1 TYARAGLYTVRVVV
15 SDGIVSVSRELN
27 LGVNDADGPGGD
39 PKDFIISKAFIKL
52 NFSKP
57 KSDTLVLS
65 GTVPI
70 PQGFTPK
77 DKLVVIAIGDYE
89 STFTLDAKGKA
100 VSGNDSLKLTGKFK
114 KDKKL
119 KKSVYISSPL
129 KFIYTVKK
137 QNLFVKLEDYG
148 FVNADV
154 VKPGDSIDLPVIIT
168 VDGDS
173 YLNTLTVTYTA
184 KKDKNGVGKK

>member
-1 TYARAGLYTVRVVV
+1 MA
-15 SDGIVSVSRELN
+15 SIERELN
-27 LGVNDADGPGGD
+27 LGVNDVDGPGGD
-39 PKDFIISKAFIKL
+39 PKDFTILKALIKL

-57 KSDTLVLS
+57 KSDMLVLS

-77 DKLVVIAIGDYE
+77 GKPVTIAIGDYE
-89 STFTLDAKGKA
+89 SAFTLDAKGKA
-100 VSGNDSLKLTGKFK
+100 VSGTDSLKLSG
-114 KDKKL
+114 KL
-119 KKSVYISSPL
+119 KKGVYISSPL

-137 QNLFVKLEDYG
+137 QNLFDKLDDYG

-154 VKPGDSIDLPVIIT
+154 AKPGDQIDLPVLIT

-173 YLNTLTVTYTA
+173 YLNTLIVTYTA
-184 KKDKNGVGKK
+184 KKDKNGVAKIR